1 MSKRTFQNF
10 LLKEAYVCTPK
21 ALLAEA
27 FKSCKTLKQEN
38 TSQETAKGVLIKE
51 WRKFNRQNF
60 RKRYI
65 MN

>member
-1 MSKRTFQNF
+1 M
-10 LLKEAYVCTPK
+10 PK
-21 ALLAEA
+21 ASANKA
-27 FKSCKTLKQEN
+27 FKSCKRLKQEN
-38 TSQETAKGVLIKE
+38 TSQETAKGILIKE